1 MEHKTLY
8 LASEYRIDYKFQDGN
23 GPLLIFLHGYA
34 QNGNS
39 FYKDIKDALPEDCA
53 VLIPNGP
60 FPMPGQ
66 TRTIDDLGYAWYFYD
81 AASDHYYIPYTIPAG
96 LLKSLIESLGLQ
108 DREKIIVGFSQG
120 GYLAPFVAEVL
131 THVKHVVC
139 INSSFRHDYMK
150 KTEKEFLVHGING
163 ADDNLVDPTLAR
175 ERHEKLSSLNRQGE
189 FTLIPD
195 TKHRINNAI
204 LKKLKDYLR

>member
-1 MEHKTLY
+1 MALLCDSWYSYY
-8 LASEYRIDYKFQDGN
+8 LMKENTVYLPSEYRIDYKFQDGD

-39 FYKDIKDALPEDCA
+39 FYNDIKDALPANCA

-81 AASDHYYIPYTIPAG
+81 APSDQYYIPYTIPAD
-96 LLKSLIESLGLQ
+96 LLKSLVENLKLQ

-131 THVKHVVC
+131 TNIRHVVC

-150 KTEKEFLVHGING
+150 KTESNFLVH
-163 ADDNLVDPTLAR
+163 A
-175 ERHEKLSSLNRQGE
+175 
-189 FTLIPD
+189 
-195 TKHRINNAI
+195 
-204 LKKLKDYLR
+204 